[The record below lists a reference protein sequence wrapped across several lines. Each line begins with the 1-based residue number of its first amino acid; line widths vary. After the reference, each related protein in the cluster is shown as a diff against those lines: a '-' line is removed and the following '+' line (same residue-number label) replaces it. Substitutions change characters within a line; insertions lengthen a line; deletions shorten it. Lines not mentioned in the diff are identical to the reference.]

1 MISTSTKV
9 RDRMKSFLSMSSK
22 SSSSS
27 TEAINNSDHHE
38 EAKQNLPQNC
48 EQDEMFLR
56 LRREAAAVVQK
67 EPILCMLL
75 TKVGLLDASTVSKV
89 STNGSSGLS
98 PSSILNKAVIQP
110 AKSFEEIISRIV
122 SHRLSSCQG
131 GSENICPKFLCHLL
145 EESFNHAEDEL
156 ELGHSMSYAVREDA
170 MAILRRD
177 PACETLLEAVLFMKG
192 FHSLVIHRVSCITF
206 GISFYMICMSMS
218 THILCAKLL
227 RLLAGHGNQ

>member
-1 MISTSTKV
+1 
-9 RDRMKSFLSMSSK
+9 MKSFLSMSGK

-27 TEAINNSDHHE
+27 TEAINSSDHE
-38 EAKQNLPQNC
+38 EAKEDLPQNS
-48 EQDEMFLR
+48 EQDDEMFIR
-56 LRREAAAVVQK
+56 LRREAEAVVQK

-75 TKVGLLDASTVSKV
+75 TKVGLLDASTISKL
-89 STNGSSGLS
+89 STHDSSGLS
-98 PSSILNKAVIQP
+98 PSSILDSALIKP

-192 FHSLVIHRVSCITF
+192 FHSLVIHRVSC
-206 GISFYMICMSMS
+206 MKICIIYACSRLIFHFICFFLHEYS
-218 THILCAKLL
+218 HDVCKLLL
-227 RLLAGHGNQ
+227 RLPAGHGNQ